1 MNTFDTRD
9 FYLACFLHTEGI
21 RLSGHSRDGSRV
33 IFHFKLTEETENLV
47 DKYFRMDAEVNPIEY
62 SSSIKHLKHVM
73 YDYTPIILEN
83 EECTTT
89 QRTLMN

>member
-9 FYLACFLHTEGI
+9 FYLACFLHTVGI
-21 RLSGHSRDGSRV
+21 RLSGHSREGSRV
-33 IFHFKLTEETENLV
+33 TFHFKQTEETENLV

-73 YDYTPIILEN
+73 YDYTPLNIEN
-83 EECTTT
+83 RACQTIQGT
-89 QRTLMN
+89 QVN